1 MLSTNKKVN
10 KLFVNIEIHTF
21 ATIILFT
28 LTITIIEG
36 RITVLILT

>member
-1 MLSTNKKVN
+1 MLTTNNKVN

-21 ATIILFT
+21 ATIISFT
-28 LTITIIEG
+28 LTITIKDK